1 MIKADIINKNL
12 KVILESRERRVAYQQ
27 KLIRDYKKTLIS
39 FKLNIPGPKKDSDL
53 YRKIFNNGQYLLEK
67 SLMDNNTPIV
77 FKRSNFDITGPE
89 AFIVVDGNSRYIKS
103 ICTEIEDK
111 DMLGRIYDFDV
122 IDSLGETIGRG
133 TVGREQRKCFLCD
146 EYVWV
151 CSRSRA
157 HSLEEMLQFIEK
169 AAKTYFNEE
178 SA

>member
-12 KVILESRERRVAYQQ
+12 GAILESRERRAAYQQ
-27 KLIRDYKKTLIS
+27 KLIKDYKKTLIS
-39 FKLNIPGPKKDSDL
+39 FKLNIPGPKKDSEL
-53 YRKIFNNGQYLLEK
+53 YRKIFKNGQYLLEK
-67 SLMDNNTPIV
+67 SLMENNIAIR

-89 AFIVVDGNSRYIKS
+89 AFIVADGDSKYIKS
-103 ICTEIEDK
+103 VCTEIEEQ

-122 IDSLGETIGRG
+122 IDSSGEIISRG

-169 AAKTYFNEE
+169 SAKAYFE
-178 SA
+178 